1 MAYSMEVIRR
11 HSSTA
16 HVSLQSYEHRFRQL
30 ILPTFFGHDQVLQL
44 TDTKITKTCSDTTS
58 ELDVTSFVP
67 ESRYIKELYV
77 LHWDELCGY
86 LGSKF
91 SGSSIDP
98 ENIAQAAFIKFAE
111 LEDNEKISNPRG
123 FLYAAARN
131 CAFDQFRREKVRLA
145 HKEGVKHVYKQ
156 EIDDHLSPENILS
169 RRQHVRLMANSVK
182 KLPKIQ
188 RTVLLLHRLDKL
200 TYTQI
205 ANKMGLSETT
215 IRRNVAKAVEYIRR
229 DMRRADGS

>member
-1 MAYSMEVIRR
+1 MAYSMEAIRR
-11 HSSTA
+11 HSDA
-16 HVSLQSYEHRFRQL
+16 ANVSLHDYEHRFRQL
-30 ILPTFFGHDQVLQL
+30 IMSTYFGHGQVLQVR
-44 TDTKITKTCSDTTS
+44 DKKITEVCIDTNIEIGVDS
-58 ELDVTSFVP
+58 CVP
-67 ESRYIKELYV
+67 ESRYIKELYA

-91 SGSSIDP
+91 KGSSIEP
-98 ENIAQAAFIKFAE
+98 ENIAQAAFTKFAG

-145 HKEGVKHVYKQ
+145 HKEGVKHVYRQ
-156 EIDDHLSPENILS
+156 EMDDHLSPENILS

-182 KLPKIQ
+182 KLPKVQ

-215 IRRNVAKAVEYIRR
+215 IRRNVAKAVERIRR
-229 DMRRADGS
+229 DMRRANGS